1 MTTPYID
8 LLARLIATPSTSRD
22 EDASAGIL
30 HSWLRSH
37 GVDATRI
44 SNNIVALQ
52 PGFDPSKPTL
62 MLNSHHDTVRPN
74 PGYTRDPYE
83 PAIMDGKLY
92 GLGSNDAGAS
102 VVALIAAFI
111 ALKDSVLPFNL
122 MLAVSAEE
130 ECSGINGMRRLVK
143 EIGPVDMA
151 IVGEPTK
158 LKCATGERGL
168 LVLDCIT
175 HGVSGHA
182 ARHEGVSALYKA
194 VDDISRLRSLS
205 FGHTSAMMGDININV
220 TMIEAGTQHNVI
232 PAECRYVVDVRTTDA
247 YTNEETVEIIRHTVD
262 ADVTPRSTHIRASA
276 IADSHPLVKAVDALG
291 IEKFLSP
298 TTSDM
303 ALMPFPSIKIGPGD
317 SARSHSADEYVE
329 LDEIQQ
335 ATDLYIKLIKNIQ
348 S

>member
-232 PAECRYVVDVRTTDA
+232 PADRKSVV
-247 YTNEETVEIIRHTVD
+247 
-262 ADVTPRSTHIRASA
+262 
-276 IADSHPLVKAVDALG
+276 
-291 IEKFLSP
+291 
-298 TTSDM
+298 
-303 ALMPFPSIKIGPGD
+303 
-317 SARSHSADEYVE
+317 
-329 LDEIQQ
+329 
-335 ATDLYIKLIKNIQ
+335 
-348 S
+348 